1 LIRIVVDT
9 NIFVSSFFGGNP
21 RKVVDLWKN
30 GSIFICLSP
39 EIVDEY
45 VAVLKRL
52 GVDKPHLKELF
63 SLFSRGYQILFTS
76 ETLRLRIVSKD
87 PSDDKFI
94 ECAVALEANY
104 IISGDKALL
113 EIGKYI
119 GIEILSPKR
128 FLSRYTEQ

>member
-1 LIRIVVDT
+1 
-9 NIFVSSFFGGNP
+9 FVSSFFGGNP

-52 GVDKPHLKELF
+52 GVDEPHLKELF

-76 ETLRLRIVSKD
+76 ETPRLRIVSKD

-113 EIGKYI
+113 EIGKYM

>member
-1 LIRIVVDT
+1 MVDT

-21 RKVVDLWKN
+21 RKVIDLWKS
-30 GSIFICLSP
+30 GSILICLSP
-39 EIVDEY
+39 KIVDEY

-52 GVDKPHLKELF
+52 GVDEPHVKELLN
-63 SLFSRGYQILFTS
+63 LFSRGYQIFFTS
-76 ETLRLRIVSKD
+76 DTPRLRIVSKD

-94 ECAVALEANY
+94 ECGVALEANY

-113 EIGKYI
+113 EIGNYM